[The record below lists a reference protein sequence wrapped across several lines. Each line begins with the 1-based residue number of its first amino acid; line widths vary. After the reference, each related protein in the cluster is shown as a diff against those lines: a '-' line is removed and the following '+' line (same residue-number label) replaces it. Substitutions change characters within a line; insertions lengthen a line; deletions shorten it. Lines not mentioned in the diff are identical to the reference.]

1 MNKKAIVLKDN
12 YGVPLIY
19 PMNEHSQK
27 IVNTVVTKVLG
38 LG

>member
-1 MNKKAIVLKDN
+1 MDKKAIVLKDN

-27 IVNTVVTKVLG
+27 MVTQL
-38 LG
+38 